1 MKIVSKRFLQSFFSL
16 AIIAIL
22 VNNFDVN
29 KIISQVSSSK
39 NINNPKFSIK
49 SVESGCWPLVI
60 IGSGP
65 AGLGAATYA
74 GQAAI
79 KTLVIEG
86 KMPGGYPTKAGTIY
100 NYPSYKEIEG
110 HEIYTKIK
118 AQAESKNIEFKS
130 GHVAKVNLSYRPF
143 IISLKDNSEIQ
154 ASAIIISTGSKP
166 VKTGVPG
173 EKEYFGKG
181 VAYCANC
188 DGPMFKD
195 KHIAVIGGGYG
206 ALRETGQLTK
216 FAKQITLVNPNKNLR
231 GPEMLIARAK
241 SPKVTIK
248 NNYKLKEIAGNGVKI
263 TGIKVSSSNGD
274 SKGTS
279 SIPVDGV
286 FIALG
291 QRPNTNLFKDKLKL
305 NSKNEIV
312 ITNCKTQGTSIEG
325 VFAAGDVSDR
335 SQHQIITGVGEGYRA
350 ALSAEKYLKSINALK
365 TCI

>member
-1 MKIVSKRFLQSFFSL
+1 MKIVSKKLLQSFFSL

-22 VNNFDVN
+22 VSNFDVS
-29 KIISQVSSSK
+29 KIIFQISNSK
-39 NINNPKFSIK
+39 NIINNTKSSI
-49 SVESGCWPLVI
+49 ESGCWPLVI

-86 KMPGGYPTKAGTIY
+86 NMPGGYPTKAGTIY

-110 HEIYTKIK
+110 HELYTKIR
-118 AQAESKNIEFKS
+118 AQAESKHIEFKS
-130 GHVAKVNLSYRPF
+130 GQVTKVNLNSKPF
-143 IISLKDNSEIQ
+143 VISLKDNSPIQ
-154 ASAIIISTGSKP
+154 ASAIIITTGSKP
-166 VKTGVPG
+166 IKTGVPG

-181 VAYCANC
+181 IAYCATC

-195 KHIAVIGGGYG
+195 QHVAVIGGGYS
-206 ALRETGQLTK
+206 ALREVGQLTK

-231 GPEMLIARAK
+231 GPEMLIARAN
-241 SPKVTIK
+241 SSKVTIK
-248 NNYKLKEIAGNGVKI
+248 HNHKLLEIAGNGGKV
-263 TGIKVSSSNGD
+263 TGIKVSNSNGD
-274 SKGTS
+274 SKEAN

-291 QRPNTNLFKDKLKL
+291 QRPNTSLFAGQLKL
-305 NSKNEIV
+305 NPKKEII

-335 SQHQIITGVGEGYRA
+335 SQHQIVTGVGEGYRA
-350 ALSAEKYLKSINALK
+350 ALSAEKYLKKINALK